1 MPFIREHEEYHSMG
15 FSGGFLLG
23 SDTYYREL
31 FGVLITN
38 GIPLIGVGVLGWN
51 ISALVVLYWLELA
64 VIFGFAILR
73 ALFAGRRS
81 EFNSDGLIIG
91 ALSNRQASLSV
102 PRTDI
107 AVNLSSIPVAV
118 IAVPLLTVLWFAVGG
133 FTVGVVGTDRLGDA
147 TFGMI
152 TLALFGILFSEAIQT
167 AVGYLYQG
175 TYKEHSAQTAIRG
188 PFIRGVFL
196 FVGGLVTVMTVATG
210 NDSIAGD
217 TSLSELDPTLVG
229 TPVLIGIVLVK
240 LGFDLAGVYR
250 DRLTAFDE
258 STAISFGWAYE
269 PPTGESIDTT
279 LTGEPRSIHPDRR
292 GRLLGGLVNLIR
304 YSELIKLGGVIW
316 LVAILFAIASVW
328 RIAAVLTIAGVVIP
342 LLLAALDYW
351 LRYGAVEYRTSGEA
365 IVAFDHLFNQALWR
379 IEPWDETDLKI
390 ERDWVD
396 AHLDTYTIVL
406 TRLDETVI
414 RIPRVSAPKPL
425 LEVFDRRADGVDL
438 LNNQ

>member
-1 MPFIREHEEYHSMG
+1 ME
-15 FSGGFLLG
+15 FSGNSLFGIANHH
-23 SDTYYREL
+23 REL
-31 FGVLITN
+31 FALLIAN

-64 VIFGFAILR
+64 VIFAFAILR

-91 ALSNRQASLSV
+91 ALSNRQASIPV
-102 PRTDI
+102 PRTNI
-107 AVNLSSIPVAV
+107 AVHLSSIPVAV
-118 IAVPLLTVLWFAVGG
+118 IAVPLLTALWFAVGA

-147 TFGMI
+147 TYGMI

-188 PFIRGVFL
+188 PFIRGLFL
-196 FVGGLVTVMTVATG
+196 FIGGLLTVMIAAMG
-210 NDSIAGD
+210 SDSIADD
-217 TSLSELDPTLVG
+217 TPLSEIDPTLVG
-229 TPVLIGIVLVK
+229 TPVLIAIVLVK

-250 DRLTAFDE
+250 DTLTAFDE

-269 PPTGESIDTT
+269 PPTEESIDTT
-279 LTGEPRSIHPDRR
+279 LTREPRSIYPDRR
-292 GRLLGGLVNLIR
+292 GRLLGGIVNLGR
-304 YSELIKLGGVIW
+304 HSELIKLGGVIW
-316 LVAILFAIASVW
+316 LVAFLFAIASVW
-328 RIAAVLTIAGVVIP
+328 RITAVLTIAGVVIP
-342 LLLAALDYW
+342 LLLATIDYW
-351 LRYGAVEYRTSGEA
+351 LRYGAVEYRTDDDDA
-365 IVAFDHLFNQALWR
+365 IVAFDHLFDQALWR

-390 ERDWVD
+390 ERDWLD
-396 AHLDTYTIVL
+396 TYLDTYTIVL

-414 RIPRVSAPKPL
+414 RMPRMSNPKPL

-438 LNNQ
+438 LNNK